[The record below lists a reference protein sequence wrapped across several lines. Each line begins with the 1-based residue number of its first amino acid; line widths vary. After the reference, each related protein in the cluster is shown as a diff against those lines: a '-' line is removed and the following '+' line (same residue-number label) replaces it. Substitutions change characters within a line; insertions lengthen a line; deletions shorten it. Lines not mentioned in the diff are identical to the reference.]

1 MKGFGSATSRL
12 QSRVTDLRLSGKV
25 CLVTGSSRG
34 IGSAIAGAFASEG
47 AQVVIT
53 YATRQGEAERIARD
67 IGAVAVRRLDVRDRK
82 NIDEVFSEVA
92 SKFGRIDVLVNNAG
106 VNRTD
111 DFDRLTEED
120 WDLVLDVDLKGVF
133 LCCQAVLPFLP
144 DGGRIIN
151 IGSLSGEYGGPR
163 TPSYAAAKAGVMA
176 LTHNL
181 ARFLGPR
188 NITVNCL
195 SPGVI
200 ENEFTAETMAPEVRE
215 KAQSLLLIKR
225 FGRVEDLTGAA
236 VFLASDE
243 SSYMTAQ
250 TLSVNGGA
258 WVR

>member
-1 MKGFGSATSRL
+1 M
-12 QSRVTDLRLSGKV
+12 RLSKKV

-34 IGSAIAGAFASEG
+34 IGSAIARAFAAEG
-47 AQVVIT
+47 AKVVIT
-53 YATRQGEAERIARD
+53 YATRQGDAETLAAEID
-67 IGAVAVRRLDVRDRK
+67 AVAVHQLDVRDRS
-82 NIDEVFSEVA
+82 NIDEVFGKVA
-92 SKFGRIDVLVNNAG
+92 QDFGRIDVLVNNAG
-106 VNRTD
+106 VNRTN
-111 DFDRLTEED
+111 DFNLLSEED
-120 WDLVLDVDLKGVF
+120 WDLVIDIDLKGVF
-133 LCCQAVLPFLP
+133 LCCQAVLPCIP

-215 KAQSLLLIKR
+215 QAESLLLIKR

-236 VFLASDE
+236 VLLASDE

-250 TLSVNGGA
+250 TLSINGGA